1 MYLRFSSLIDVR
13 AGDDVLRVDH
23 LRGPLL
29 FRVLSRVSKIGP
41 LLERGPSIMLCEVVD
56 DAVRRWP
63 GAGRRFDLPV
73 EYGALCRC

>member
-1 MYLRFSSLIDVR
+1 MYLWFSSVAHVR

-29 FRVLSRVSKIGP
+29 FRILSRVSKIGP
-41 LLERGPSIMLCEVVD
+41 LLVSRPSIMLCEVVD
-56 DAVRRWP
+56 DAIRGRT

-73 EYGALCRC
+73 EHG